1 MMFRMTN
8 KTRRIFAGVIG
19 GILAL
24 VMVLGVVGSAVMSM
38 M

>member
-1 MMFRMTN
+1 MFKMTN
-8 KTRRIFAGVIG
+8 KNRRIIAGVIG
-19 GILAL
+19 GMLAL

>member
-1 MMFRMTN
+1 MFRMTN
-8 KTRRIFAGVIG
+8 KKRRIIAGVIG
-19 GILAL
+19 GMLAL